1 MVSRF
6 TSTKRRQQRASG
18 IALVEAM
25 MAIGLTGLIM
35 LALVG
40 ISMFSGR
47 SFVAMANYVELD
59 DGNRIAIDTIT
70 RDLRSCNR
78 VYFCATN
85 LLALEDYDGG
95 SLFYFHHPWEKV
107 LWRFRFSAGNY
118 ESTPM
123 LTGCED
129 LQFHLGKR
137 NTQPG
142 TLDQYPAA
150 EVNEAKVVDVS
161 WKCYREI
168 LGVKA
173 NTEAVQT
180 AKIVIRR
187 QGT

>member
-1 MVSRF
+1 MAF
-6 TSTKRRQQRASG
+6 
-18 IALVEAM
+18 VEAL
-25 MAIGLTGLIM
+25 MAIGITGLIM

-40 ISMFSGR
+40 ISVFSGR

-59 DGNRIAIDTIT
+59 DANRLAIDTLT
-70 RDLRSCNR
+70 RDLRSCNK
-78 VYFCATN
+78 VFFCTEN
-85 LLALEDYDGG
+85 FLALEDFDG
-95 SLFYFHHPWEKV
+95 FYLYYVHSPYSKT
-107 LWRFRFSAGNY
+107 LWRYKAGDAK
-118 ESTPM
+118 TL
-123 LTGCED
+123 LTNCED
-129 LQFHLGKR
+129 LRFQLGKR

-142 TLDQYPAA
+142 TLDQFPAA
-150 EVNEAKVVDVS
+150 EANEAKVVDVS

>member
-1 MVSRF
+1 MVFKS
-6 TSTKRRQQRASG
+6 TSTKQRQRGASG
-18 IALVEAM
+18 MALVEAM

-35 LALVG
+35 TALVG
-40 ISMFSGR
+40 ISVFSGR

-59 DGNRIAIDTIT
+59 DGNRIAIDTLT

-78 VYFCATN
+78 VFFCTTN
-85 LLALEDYDGG
+85 FLALEDYDG
-95 SLFYFHHPWEKV
+95 FYLYYVHSPWTKE
-107 LWRFRFSAGNY
+107 LWRYKAG
-118 ESTPM
+118 EVKTLLS
-123 LTGCED
+123 GCED
-129 LQFHLGKR
+129 LEFHLGKR

-150 EVNEAKVVDVS
+150 TANEAKVVDVS
-161 WKCYREI
+161 WKCHRTI
-168 LGVKA
+168 LGLKA

>member
-1 MVSRF
+1 M
-6 TSTKRRQQRASG
+6 
-18 IALVEAM
+18 
-25 MAIGLTGLIM
+25 IM

-40 ISMFSGR
+40 ISVFSGR

-59 DGNRIAIDTIT
+59 DANRIAIDNIT

-78 VYFCATN
+78 VLSCATN
-85 LLALEDYDGG
+85 YLALEDYDGG
-95 SLFYFHHPWEKV
+95 WLIYVHFPNTKELVRYKV
-107 LWRFRFSAGNY
+107 GEAKPL
-118 ESTPM
+118 
-123 LTGCED
+123 LTGCEG
-129 LQFHLGKR
+129 LEFHLGKR

-150 EVNEAKVVDVS
+150 TANEAKVVDVS

-168 LGVKA
+168 LGIKA
-173 NTEAVQT
+173 NTESVQT

>member
-1 MVSRF
+1 M
-6 TSTKRRQQRASG
+6 
-18 IALVEAM
+18 ALVEAL
-25 MAIGLTGLIM
+25 MAIGVTGLIM

-40 ISMFSGR
+40 ISAFSGR

-78 VYFCATN
+78 VIYCSENF
-85 LLALEDYDGG
+85 LALDGEDGWFIAYVHSPWTKELTRWGG
-95 SLFYFHHPWEKV
+95 GQP
-107 LWRFRFSAGNY
+107 
-118 ESTPM
+118 STTL

-129 LQFHLGKR
+129 LRFTLGKR

-142 TLDQYPAA
+142 TLDQYPTATA
-150 EVNEAKVVDVS
+150 TEAKVVDVS
-161 WKCYREI
+161 WRCHREI
-168 LGVKA
+168 LGLKA

-187 QGT
+187 QGS

>member
-1 MVSRF
+1 MAF
-6 TSTKRRQQRASG
+6 
-18 IALVEAM
+18 VEAL
-25 MAIGLTGLIM
+25 MAIGITGVIM
-35 LALVG
+35 MALVG
-40 ISMFSGR
+40 ISVFSGR

-59 DGNRIAIDTIT
+59 DGNRIAIDTLT

-78 VYFCATN
+78 VFFCTEN
-85 LLALEDYDGG
+85 FLALEDNDGLYLYYVH
-95 SLFYFHHPWEKV
+95 SPYAKT
-107 LWRFRFSAGNY
+107 LWRWKQPGDV
-118 ESTPM
+118 TTL
-123 LTGCED
+123 LTHCED
-129 LQFHLGKR
+129 LKFNLGKR

-150 EVNEAKVVDVS
+150 DATEAKVVDVS

-187 QGT
+187 QGS

>member
-1 MVSRF
+1 MV
-6 TSTKRRQQRASG
+6 
-18 IALVEAM
+18 LVEAL
-25 MAIGLTGLIM
+25 MAIGITGLIM

-40 ISMFSGR
+40 ISVFSGR

-59 DGNRIAIDTIT
+59 DANRIAIDTIT

-78 VYFCATN
+78 VFYCTANF
-85 LLALEDYDGG
+85 LALEDYDGWYVYYSHNPSPSG
-95 SLFYFHHPWEKV
+95 LYPKSLVRTK
-107 LWRFRFSAGNY
+107 AG
-118 ESTPM
+118 ESTPL

-150 EVNEAKVVDVS
+150 TANEAKVVDVS

>member
-1 MVSRF
+1 MDSKF
-6 TSTKRRQQRASG
+6 TSTRRRQRSASG
-18 IALVEAM
+18 IVLVEAI
-25 MAIGLTGLIM
+25 MAIGITGLLM

-40 ISMFSGR
+40 ISVFSGR

-59 DGNRIAIDTIT
+59 DANRIAIDNIT
-70 RDLRSCNR
+70 RDLRACNR
-78 VYFCATN
+78 VFYCTTN
-85 LLALEDYDGG
+85 FLALEDYDGWYLYYVH
-95 SLFYFHHPWEKV
+95 SPYNKS
-107 LWRFRFSAGNY
+107 LWRYKGG
-118 ESTPM
+118 EVKTL

-129 LQFHLGKR
+129 LEFHLGKR

-150 EVNEAKVVDVS
+150 TANEAKVVDVS

>member
-1 MVSRF
+1 MDSKF
-6 TSTKRRQQRASG
+6 TSTKSRRLRASG
-18 IALVEAM
+18 MVFVEAL
-25 MAIGLTGLIM
+25 MAIGVTGLIM

-40 ISMFSGR
+40 ISVFSGR

-78 VYFCATN
+78 VFYAETN
-85 LLALEDYDGG
+85 FLALEDYDGFFLAYVH
-95 SLFYFHHPWEKV
+95 SPWTKELYRYK
-107 LWRFRFSAGNY
+107 AG
-118 ESTPM
+118 ESKIL

-142 TLDQYPAA
+142 TLDQYPTA
-150 EVNEAKVVDVS
+150 EANEAKVVDVS

-168 LGVKA
+168 LGIKA

>member
-1 MVSRF
+1 MDFKF
-6 TSTKRRQQRASG
+6 TFTKRRQRSASG
-18 IALVEAM
+18 IVLVEAL

-40 ISMFSGR
+40 ISVFSGR

-59 DGNRIAIDTIT
+59 DANRIAIDNIT

-78 VYFCATN
+78 VLSCTTSY
-85 LLALEDYDGG
+85 LALEDYDGMWLIYVHFPNSKELKRYSG
-95 SLFYFHHPWEKV
+95 GEPPKL
-107 LWRFRFSAGNY
+107 L
-118 ESTPM
+118 

-142 TLDQYPAA
+142 TLDQYPTATA
-150 EVNEAKVVDVS
+150 NEAKVVDVS
-161 WKCYREI
+161 WKCSREI

>member
-1 MVSRF
+1 MVFKS
-6 TSTKRRQQRASG
+6 TSTKNRRHSASG
-18 IALVEAM
+18 MALVEAM
-25 MAIGLTGLIM
+25 MAIGVTGLIM
-35 LALVG
+35 VALVG
-40 ISMFSGR
+40 ISVFSGR

-59 DGNRIAIDTIT
+59 DGNRIAIDTLT
-70 RDLRSCNR
+70 RDLRSCNK
-78 VYFCATN
+78 VMICYTN
-85 LLALEDYDGG
+85 FLVLEDSD
-95 SLFYFHHPWEKV
+95 STWLFYYHNQWSKEF
-107 LWRFRFSAGNY
+107 WRIKGSDPAQLL
-118 ESTPM
+118 
-123 LTGCED
+123 LTSCEG
-129 LQFHLGKR
+129 LQFNMGKR

-150 EVNEAKVVDVS
+150 TAVEAKVVDVS

>member
-1 MVSRF
+1 MV
-6 TSTKRRQQRASG
+6 
-18 IALVEAM
+18 LVEAL
-25 MAIGLTGLIM
+25 MAIGVTGLLM

-40 ISMFSGR
+40 ISVFSGR

-59 DGNRIAIDTIT
+59 DANRIAIDNIT

-78 VYFCATN
+78 VLSCTTN
-85 LLALEDYDGG
+85 FLALEDYDG
-95 SLFYFHHPWEKV
+95 FYLYYVHFPNTKELVRYK
-107 LWRFRFSAGNY
+107 AG
-118 ESTPM
+118 EAKPL

-129 LQFHLGKR
+129 LEFHLGKR

-150 EVNEAKVVDVS
+150 TANEAKVVDVS

-168 LGVKA
+168 LGIKA